1 MMQAQASIDQI
12 SQMLVDIL
20 PALQRLH
27 DQGKLHGD
35 ITPEHI
41 SWQPEISAYQLAP
54 STSSI
59 ANPVYSA
66 PEQLQGKPCAA
77 SDLYSLGVACIHLLT
92 GIHPFELLD
101 LTERKWIWRDYWLA
115 DSGNN
120 QRMAAVIDRLI
131 QPNLAQRWQSAAAVL
146 AEITQ
151 VTGLVVTQPKTL
163 WTCLNTLEG
172 HSGLFAAITSLALSS
187 KWLASGSED
196 KTIRLW
202 DLATGLT
209 TYILSRHQGFVEAVA
224 FQPNSANILA
234 SGSRDKTI
242 KIWDLNQILF
252 NLNGHT
258 QAVNTVAFSPDGL
271 QLASGSSDR
280 TVKLWEVATGQ
291 LLATLVG
298 HKLKV
303 TTVAFSVSGILAS
316 GSADGTICIWQDG
329 NMQHQLTGHLGAVTT
344 IAFSPNGQLL
354 ASGGEDRSIRLWNTQ
369 TWICQQVLAGHP
381 WQVSA
386 LAFTPASDVLLSG
399 SWDKKVK
406 FWQVAT
412 GHEFDVLSGHVDSV
426 TCLVM
431 DTSGQKIFTGSRDR
445 SIKIWGQ

>member
-1 MMQAQASIDQI
+1 MDIFLVMQEQASISQINQI

-66 PEQLQGKPCAA
+66 PEHLKGKPSAA
-77 SDLYSLGVACIHLLT
+77 SDLYSLGVTCIHLLT

-101 LTERKWIWRDYWLA
+101 LNERKWIWRDYWLA
-115 DSGNN
+115 DTGNN
-120 QRMAAVIDRLI
+120 QRIAAVIDRLI

-151 VTGLVVTQPKTL
+151 VTGLVIAEPPTL
-163 WTCLNTLEG
+163 WTCRNILAG

-242 KIWDLNQILF
+242 KIWDLDRVLF
-252 NLNGHT
+252 NLAGHT
-258 QAVNTVAFSPDGL
+258 QAVNTVAFSPDGFL
-271 QLASGSSDR
+271 LASGSSDR

-291 LLATLVG
+291 
-298 HKLKV
+298 
-303 TTVAFSVSGILAS
+303 
-316 GSADGTICIWQDG
+316 
-329 NMQHQLTGHLGAVTT
+329 
-344 IAFSPNGQLL
+344 
-354 ASGGEDRSIRLWNTQ
+354 
-369 TWICQQVLAGHP
+369 
-381 WQVSA
+381 
-386 LAFTPASDVLLSG
+386 
-399 SWDKKVK
+399 
-406 FWQVAT
+406 
-412 GHEFDVLSGHVDSV
+412 
-426 TCLVM
+426 
-431 DTSGQKIFTGSRDR
+431 
-445 SIKIWGQ
+445 